1 MATLAQAKVSTP
13 ETHTTGAE
21 QALIEA
27 FEELLESMPPDARQ
41 GLIGDL
47 RANAVAHGE

>member
-1 MATLAQAKVSTP
+1 MATLAQSNVPTP
-13 ETHTTGAE
+13 EAPTTAAE
-21 QALIEA
+21 EALIEA
-27 FEELLESMPPDARQ
+27 FEELLETMPTAARQ

>member
-1 MATLAQAKVSTP
+1 MATLAQAQVSAP
-13 ETHTTGAE
+13 EISRTDAE
-21 QALIEA
+21 EALIEA
-27 FEELLESMPPDARQ
+27 FEELLDTMSPQARD

>member
-1 MATLAQAKVSTP
+1 MATLAQPKVSTP
-13 ETHTTGAE
+13 VTQTTPAE
-21 QALIEA
+21 EALIEA
-27 FEELLESMPPDARQ
+27 FEELLETMSSEARQ

>member
-1 MATLAQAKVSTP
+1 MATLAQPTVYPP
-13 ETHTTGAE
+13 ETKTTLAE
-21 QALIEA
+21 ETLIEA
-27 FEELLESMPPDARQ
+27 FEELLETISPEARQ

>member
-1 MATLAQAKVSTP
+1 MATLAQPKVSTP
-13 ETHTTGAE
+13 DNQTTAAE
-21 QALIEA
+21 EALVGA
-27 FEELLESMPPDARQ
+27 FEELLETMSPEDRL

>member
-1 MATLAQAKVSTP
+1 MATPTQPKVPAP
-13 ETHTTGAE
+13 ETQRTVAE
-21 QALIEA
+21 AALVEA
-27 FEELLESMPPDARQ
+27 FEELLETMPPEARQ